1 MTHSLSRAA
10 CGAALCT
17 FLFAG
22 SAHAAPDWSAVEAI
36 FGMPAKVL
44 AADVHRYGWPRS
56 DIQATLDGVRIEPA
70 LALGAW
76 AGMVSTGAGDQVL
89 AMGDLVL
96 LDAEVNPVVSA
107 LQSGGVEITA
117 IHNHLLRETP
127 HVTYVH
133 FMAHGDAVAIART
146 LKSAL
151 ATTAAPAPAA
161 AAKVV
166 PSAAEQA
173 AFAALAAAL
182 GREGSTN
189 GHVLQVGVPRA
200 ETIVEHGLALPPTIG
215 LANALNFQVA
225 GDRIAA
231 AGDLVLIAAEVNP
244 VIAALRAR
252 GFEVTALHS
261 HMLEEEP
268 RLFFLH
274 FWGLDTPPRVGAALK
289 AALALVHTK

>member
-1 MTHSLSRAA
+1 
-10 CGAALCT
+10 
-17 FLFAG
+17 
-22 SAHAAPDWSAVEAI
+22 
-36 FGMPAKVL
+36 
-44 AADVHRYGWPRS
+44 
-56 DIQATLDGVRIEPA
+56 

-76 AGMVSTGAGDQVL
+76 AGLVSTGAGDQVL

-133 FMAHGDAVAIART
+133 FMAHGDAIAIAKT

-151 ATTAAPAPAA
+151 AATAAPAPAS
-161 AAKVV
+161 AAKVEL
-166 PSAAEQA
+166 SAAEQA
-173 AFAALAAAL
+173 AFKALTAAL

-189 GHVLQVGVPRA
+189 GRVLQIGVPRA
-200 ETIVEHGLALPPTIG
+200 ETIVEHGLALPPSIG
-215 LANALNFQVA
+215 LANALNFQLV
-225 GDRIAA
+225 GERIAA
-231 AGDLVLIAAEVNP
+231 AGDLVLIASEVNP
-244 VIAALRAR
+244 VIESLRGQ

-261 HMLEEEP
+261 HMLEESP

-274 FWGLDTPPRVGAALK
+274 FWGLASPQKVGEALK
-289 AALALVHTK
+289 AALARVHTKS